1 MLKKVITPK
10 TLHRPF
16 GYAHAIQIGN
26 TIYISGQIPL
36 DQDMNVVGK
45 NDIAVQTERVYEN
58 LRKVIEEA
66 GGSMSSIVMLN
77 IYCTDLEAYD
87 KKTRHLRKK
96 YFGDYYPATT
106 AIEVKRLYRPDF
118 MIEVEAIAV
127 LDDN

>member
-1 MLKKVITPK
+1 
-10 TLHRPF
+10 
-16 GYAHAIQIGN
+16 
-26 TIYISGQIPL
+26 
-36 DQDMNVVGK
+36 MNVVGK
-45 NDIAVQTERVYEN
+45 NDIAVQSERVYEN

-66 GGSMSSIVMLN
+66 GGSMNSIVMLN

-106 AIEVKRLYRPDF
+106 AVEVKRLYRPDF

-127 LDDN
+127 LDNN

>member
-1 MLKKVITPK
+1 MRKKVIAPK
-10 TLHRPF
+10 DLHRPF
-16 GYAHAIQIGN
+16 GYAHAIQVDDR
-26 TIYISGQIPL
+26 IYISGQIPV
-36 DQDMNVVGK
+36 DQEMNVVGK
-45 NDIAVQTERVYEN
+45 NDIVAQTERVYEN

-66 GGSMSSIVMLN
+66 GGSMNSIVMLN

-106 AIEVKRLYRPDF
+106 AVEVKRLYRPDF

-127 LDDN
+127 LDNN

>member
-16 GYAHAIQIGN
+16 GYAHAIQIDN

-36 DQDMNVVGK
+36 DQEMHVVGK

-58 LRKVIEEA
+58 LKKVIEEA
-66 GGSMSSIVMLN
+66 GGSMSNIVMLN
-77 IYCTDLEAYD
+77 IYCTDLEGYD

-127 LDDN
+127 LDRN

>member
-16 GYAHAIQIGN
+16 GYAHAIQIDN
-26 TIYISGQIPL
+26 TIYVSGQVPL
-36 DQDMNVVGK
+36 DQDMQVVGK
-45 NDIAVQTERVYEN
+45 NNIAVQTERVYEN
-58 LRKVIEEA
+58 LKKVIEEA
-66 GGSMSSIVMLN
+66 GGSMSNIVMLN

-127 LDDN
+127 LDSN

>member
-16 GYAHAIQIGN
+16 GYAHAIQIDN

-36 DQDMNVVGK
+36 DQEMNVVGK

-127 LDDN
+127 LDNN

>member
-16 GYAHAIQIGN
+16 GYAHAIQIDN

-36 DQDMNVVGK
+36 DQEMNVVGK

-96 YFGDYYPATT
+96 YFGDSYPATT

-127 LDDN
+127 LDNN